1 MTEPAIPDAPTGIA
15 IIGMSGR
22 FPGAPDIDRFWQ
34 NLCAGVESISFFA
47 DGDPHIAQ
55 VDPRLLH
62 DPRYVKARGV
72 LDDVD
77 LFDAAF
83 FGYTPHEAAII
94 DPQQRLFLE
103 CAWAAL
109 EHAGYDGA
117 TYPGAIG
124 LYAGAALNYYLLTN
138 LYPNREIVGLGGEL
152 QAQLG
157 NDKDHLTTRV
167 AYKLNLTGP
176 SITVQTA
183 CSTAL
188 VAVCS
193 ACQSLLAYQCDM
205 ALAGGVSL
213 GAPQQAGYLFQESGI
228 GSPDGHCRPFDAQGR
243 GTVGSDGVGLVVLK
257 RLDDALADHDT
268 IHAVI
273 TGFGMNN
280 DGMNKAGYT
289 APSVQ
294 GQAQAIA
301 MAHALAGIDPA
312 TISYVE
318 AHGTA
323 TTLGDPIEIAALTQ
337 AFRAGTDRTGFCAI
351 GSVKSNIGHLNTAA
365 GIAGLIKTVLA
376 LTHQRIPPSLHFH
389 QPNPQIDFATSPFYV
404 NAQLAAW
411 PAGPT
416 PAALASARS
425 VWAAPMRTSCSSRHP
440 PPHPARPPR
449 PTSCSCSAPAPHPP
463 STRPPPPWPPPSPP
477 PPPRSPISPP
487 PSSAAA
493 APSPIA
499 APSSAP
505 TPPPSPASSPTPP
518 ASRSPTPPP
527 RPRQSPC
534 SSPARAP
541 STPA

>member
-1 MTEPAIPDAPTGIA
+1 MTDALTGSEIA

-22 FPGAPDIDRFWQ
+22 FPGAPDLDTFWR
-34 NLCAGVESISFFA
+34 NLCDGVESISFFA
-47 DGDPHIAQ
+47 DDDPHVAH
-55 VDPRLLH
+55 VAPRLLH

-83 FGYTPHEAAII
+83 FGYTPQEAAII

-124 LYAGAALNYYLLTN
+124 LYGGAALNYYLVTN
-138 LYPNREIVGLGGEL
+138 LYPNREVIGLGNEL

-228 GSPDGHCRPFDAQGR
+228 GSPDGHCRPFDAAGR

-257 RLDDALADHDT
+257 RLEDALADNDT
-268 IHAVI
+268 IYGVI

-280 DGMNKAGYT
+280 DGMAKAGYT
-289 APSVQ
+289 APSVT

-301 MAHALAGIDPA
+301 AAHALAGVDPA

-376 LTHQRIPPSLHFH
+376 LTHRRIPPSLHFS
-389 QPNPQIDFATSPFYV
+389 QPNPQIDFAASPFYV
-404 NAQLAAW
+404 NASLAEW
-411 PAGPT
+411 PETGQPRRAGVSSFGIGGTNAHVVLEEAPPAP
-416 PAALASARS
+416 PAA
-425 VWAAPMRTSCSSRHP
+425 
-440 PPHPARPPR
+440 PARPPGHHQRHCGLHPR
-449 PTSCSCSAPAPHPP
+449 PPEGPRRRLPAAPGCPVPAPPGPQHLQ
-463 STRPPPPWPPPSPP
+463 
-477 PPPRSPISPP
+477 
-487 PSSAAA
+487 
-493 APSPIA
+493 
-499 APSSAP
+499 
-505 TPPPSPASSPTPP
+505 
-518 ASRSPTPPP
+518 
-527 RPRQSPC
+527 RPRQRRC
-534 SSPARAP
+534 E
-541 STPA
+541 